1 MTEQADGEA
10 EQRAGV
16 LIVNNIDCRQD
27 WILFAY
33 GGAVSVA
40 LWDMGVAFL
49 KDITL
54 KKEIGGTV
62 V

>member
-1 MTEQADGEA
+1 MLDIRFTDSG
-10 EQRAGV
+10 
-16 LIVNNIDCRQD
+16 VNNIDCRQD